1 MNAAQLLV
9 RCLEAEGVKYVFG
22 LPGEEVMHV
31 LDALAD
37 SSITFIPTRHEAGA
51 AFMADVYGRLT
62 GRAGVCLATLG
73 PGATNLATGVAD
85 ANLDRSPLVA
95 ITGQTSL
102 DVIHEESHQYID
114 LSTMFR
120 PITKWSVQVERAET
134 VPEVVRKAFRV
145 AEMERPGAAY
155 ISLPENVAA
164 MEVAG
169 SPMRPTPIEYALP
182 RSEDVL
188 RASSL
193 IAQARSPIIIA
204 GNGVLRRNAS
214 RELQVLAEAIHVPV
228 AETFMGKGALDYR
241 HHLSLMPVGLQAR
254 DWIMCGLDRADLVIA
269 VGYDMVEYAPRFW
282 NPNQDKAIIHLDSCP
297 AEVQDHYVPQVEIVA
312 DLREGLLALAG
323 ACHGI
328 NPFPYH
334 TALRDMIRKE
344 LADCQSDDSF
354 PVKPQRLVADLREA
368 LGDEDILVSDVGA
381 HKLWLARMYPTA
393 CPNTI
398 LISNGFAA
406 MGIAVPGAIAA
417 KLVNPNRKVV
427 AVAGDGSFL
436 MTASELETAKRIGTP
451 FVTVVWVD
459 GAYGLIE
466 WKQQNAFGRSFGV
479 SFGNPD
485 FVTYAQAFGLPGF
498 RVERASDFLPTLRRA
513 LDLPEP
519 SVIEVAVDY
528 SENLRLT
535 ERLGR
540 LTCTI

>member
-62 GRAGVCLATLG
+62 GKAGVCLATLG

-102 DVIHEESHQYID
+102 EVVHEESHQYID
-114 LSTMFR
+114 LATMFR
-120 PITKWSVQVERAET
+120 PITKWSVQVERAES
-134 VPEVVRKAFRV
+134 VPEVVRRAFRV
-145 AEMERPGAAY
+145 AEMERPGAAFV
-155 ISLPENVAA
+155 SLPENIAA

-169 SPMRPTPIEYALP
+169 SPMRPTPIEYAFP
-182 RSEDVL
+182 RPQDLL

-193 IAQARSPIIIA
+193 IAQAKRPIIIA

-214 RELQVLAEAIHVPV
+214 QELQVLVEAIHVPV

-241 HHLSLMPVGLQAR
+241 HHLSLMAVGLQAR

-282 NPNQDKAIIHLDSCP
+282 NPGKDKAIIHLDSCP
-297 AEVQDHYVPQVEIVA
+297 AEVQEHYVPQVEIVA
-312 DLREGLLALAG
+312 DVREGLLALAG
-323 ACHGI
+323 TCHGM

-334 TALRDMIRKE
+334 TALRDLINQE

-354 PVKPQRLVADLREA
+354 PVKPQRLVADLRAA
-368 LGDEDILVSDVGA
+368 LGNEDVLVSDVGA
-381 HKLWLARMYPTA
+381 HKVWLARMFPTS
-393 CPNTI
+393 CQNTI

-417 KLVNPNRKVV
+417 KLVSPNRKVV
-427 AVAGDGSFL
+427 AVVGDGSFL
-436 MTASELETAKRIGTP
+436 MTSSELETAKRIGTP

-459 GAYGLIE
+459 GAYGLIG
-466 WKQQNAFGRSFGV
+466 WKQQSAFGRSFGV
-479 SFGNPD
+479 AFGNPD
-485 FVTYAQAFGLPGF
+485 FAAYAQAFGLPGF
-498 RVERASDFLPTLRRA
+498 RVESASDFLPTLRRA
-513 LDLPEP
+513 MDLPEP

-535 ERLGR
+535 EKLGR
-540 LTCTI
+540 LTCAI